1 MRVSLALMQ
10 LPLSGRI
17 SMLMMALSQ
26 LLLFPKVIN
35 RQHTKIICP
44 RRGMWLN
51 KFLSNSKELQ
61 GLPLKIEQIVLKIS
75 TYWTMHCAF
84 SGAES
89 DTFRFRIVLQ
99 DKPLTQLE
107 SYQPSVLYTNPWDSL
122 STSNPDWKT
131 SSLEPLPRRWERWR
145 NRLHHLEKLKM
156 QMCYK
161 PHTFRNLHY
170 FLAANNH
177 GYHQC
182 SYLHLTDDTSQVHCS
197 FAMGKAQ
204 VTPLKTV
211 MIHQFQLRELIA
223 KVTAFILW
231 LVHSG
236 ITERTISK
244 HVLFPCS
251 FHCTSWSTFVLGFL
265 TLLYFNMYFCDVM
278 FISV

>member
-145 NRLHHLEKLKM
+145 NRLH
-156 QMCYK
+156 
-161 PHTFRNLHY
+161 
-170 FLAANNH
+170 
-177 GYHQC
+177 
-182 SYLHLTDDTSQVHCS
+182 S
-197 FAMGKAQ
+197 
-204 VTPLKTV
+204 
-211 MIHQFQLRELIA
+211 LRETEDADVLQATYIQ
-223 KVTAFILW
+223 KPSL
-231 LVHSG
+231 LSG
-236 ITERTISK
+236 CKQPWIPPVFLLASYRWHQSSPLQLCHGQGSSNSTENCYDPSVPTERAYCKGYCIYLVTCAFR
-244 HVLFPCS
+244 H
-251 FHCTSWSTFVLGFL
+251 
-265 TLLYFNMYFCDVM
+265 YREDNQ
-278 FISV
+278 

>member
-1 MRVSLALMQ
+1 MVTLLKCLCSVPWPFVYLELHPALDAKTLGSRKLLPTMRVSLALMQ

-145 NRLHHLEKLKM
+145 N
-156 QMCYK
+156 
-161 PHTFRNLHY
+161 T
-170 FLAANNH
+170 
-177 GYHQC
+177 
-182 SYLHLTDDTSQVHCS
+182 
-197 FAMGKAQ
+197 
-204 VTPLKTV
+204 
-211 MIHQFQLRELIA
+211 
-223 KVTAFILW
+223 
-231 LVHSG
+231 
-236 ITERTISK
+236 
-244 HVLFPCS
+244 
-251 FHCTSWSTFVLGFL
+251 
-265 TLLYFNMYFCDVM
+265 
-278 FISV
+278 